1 MKWGWFIVLLGTGAC
16 QRSPA
21 GSTPNAARTESSAG
35 LDACRSEAPGADAL
49 QTPLQVCRG
58 DPLNPLVAAREFY
71 DDGLYT
77 EALACAARASALSP
91 ADPQAHS
98 ERGAALAALGQMQ
111 DAQLAYSRALALNPD
126 HLDALLGAAHLYAVR
141 LPSSRDRDELAA
153 VYSERGLALAKLQ
166 HEEKMAAA
174 FALLS
179 AMAFNDLGDSQRA
192 FERAEQALQG
202 DPINGDARYERA
214 MALFELCRFSEAR
227 RAFKALLSDPDHQAH
242 AHHQLGLLLEREG
255 KFRQAEQQFAL
266 ARQLAPEDFPEVS
279 LPSPEV
285 FRSELSKAIS
295 ELPADMRKDLA
306 GIPVTAEDIPA
317 DTDLLSTEPPLSP
330 TILGLFRGPPLGE
343 ACTVSPD
350 EPCRSVALYR
360 RNLAR
365 TVRNKDELS
374 RQIKLT
380 LLHEIGHL
388 RGEDDLE
395 LAARGLE

>member
-1 MKWGWFIVLLGTGAC
+1 MRSRWLIVLLATGAC

-21 GSTPNAARTESSAG
+21 ISAPTAARTEASAG
-35 LDACRSEAPGADAL
+35 LDACRLESPGADAL

-58 DPLNPLVAAREFY
+58 DPLNPLLAAREFY
-71 DDGLYT
+71 DDGLYA

-91 ADPQAHS
+91 TDPQAHS
-98 ERGAALAALGQMQ
+98 ERGAALAALGQME

-126 HLDALLGAAHLYAVR
+126 HLDALLGAAYLYAVR

-153 VYSERGLALAKLQ
+153 AYSERGLALAKLQ
-166 HEEKMAAA
+166 HEEQMATA

-202 DPINGDARYERA
+202 DPSNGDARYERA

-227 RAFKALLSDPDHQAH
+227 RAFNALLNDPDHQAH
-242 AHHQLGLLLEREG
+242 ANHQLGLLLEREG
-255 KFRQAEQQFAL
+255 KFRLAEKHFAV
-266 ARQLAPEDFPEVS
+266 ARQLAPEDFPEVA
-279 LPSPEV
+279 LPSPEA
-285 FRSELSKAIS
+285 FRSELTKALA
-295 ELPADMRKDLA
+295 ELPADMRRDLA

-343 ACTVSPD
+343 ACTVNPD

-365 TVRNKDELS
+365 TVRNKDELF